1 VKEQTEGRVSRG
13 GDCEIS
19 DVEDLSFC
27 VCMSKEGEA
36 EEAGSVYLSSN
47 DVCQNFPILC
57 SNEDLSCCERSHCLT
72 KTCVL
77 LANICTISNVERLS
91 YVLTNPAVT

>member
-57 SNEDLSCCERSHCLT
+57 SNEDLSVA
-72 KTCVL
+72 KDPIAL
-77 LANICTISNVERLS
+77 LKLVCYSPISAPSVMSSAFRMC
-91 YVLTNPAVT
+91 